1 MSEIRLHRE
10 TEQLKQELESCKGYD
25 RQSCYDAIDDC
36 SMQTIYVKTWARF
49 FYSQRRKTSEA
60 DHFAIVRRIDLDSD
74 SKISKDEFIEAIKPQ
89 EPFSKMLVRQRLS
102 NLEARQPIKSIDKQK
117 KERQS
122 SKPGGHRFSH
132 VLKQPKV
139 KKEKEFKMFEQP
151 ALNTRALEETEKSL
165 DKRSI
170 SPFKKRLNQR
180 VDGLQDE
187 DHYKRQHVYEAARL
201 NQEYKVSQYSPERMT
216 SCSKGP
222 IKRYSP
228 QRSASPQKSHR
239 STYSVQQKSILKE
252 PNTSKQLQQPFQLT

>member
-1 MSEIRLHRE
+1 
-10 TEQLKQELESCKGYD
+10 
-25 RQSCYDAIDDC
+25 
-36 SMQTIYVKTWARF
+36 
-49 FYSQRRKTSEA
+49 
-60 DHFAIVRRIDLDSD
+60 
-74 SKISKDEFIEAIKPQ
+74 
-89 EPFSKMLVRQRLS
+89 
-102 NLEARQPIKSIDKQK
+102 
-117 KERQS
+117 
-122 SKPGGHRFSH
+122 
-132 VLKQPKV
+132 
-139 KKEKEFKMFEQP
+139 MFEQP

-170 SPFKKRLNQR
+170 SPLKKRLSQR

-201 NQEYKVSQYSPERMT
+201 NQEYKVSQYSPERIT